1 MNNLLKWAAFGAI
14 ACVPLTASAHKTF
27 LLPSATVLSAS
38 DDAWITVDAAVSN
51 DLFYFNHVPMRLDAL
66 AITAPDGS
74 SVAAENANTG
84 KFRSTF
90 DAHLTQQGTYRI
102 AIVRDG
108 LSARYKDANGETK
121 RARGSAEE
129 IAKRIPADAT
139 DVAYTQSQSRLETFV
154 TLGNPDTAAL
164 APSGAGLELVPVTH
178 PNDLYAGEKATFRLQ
193 LDGKPA
199 AGLEVSVIP
208 GGTRYRNSQDEIK
221 ATTGADGSFSV
232 TWPAA
237 GTYWLNASSEG
248 DTPTMEPATARRVS
262 YTATFEVLPQ

>member
-1 MNNLLKWAAFGAI
+1 L
-14 ACVPLTASAHKTF
+14 PLGASAHKAF
-27 LLPSATVLSAS
+27 LLPSATVLSNA

-51 DLFYFNHVPMRLDAL
+51 DLFYFNHAPMRLDDL
-66 AITAPDGS
+66 VITAPDGS
-74 SVAAENANTG
+74 SVTPQNASTG

-90 DAHLTQQGTYRI
+90 DAHLTQPGSYRI

-108 LSARYKDANGETK
+108 LSVHYEDADGERK

-129 IAKRIPADAT
+129 IARQVPADAK
-139 DVAYTQSQSRLETFV
+139 DVVYTQSQSRLETFV

-164 APSGAGLELVPVTH
+164 TPSGAGLELVPVTH

-193 LDGKPA
+193 LDGQPA
-199 AGLEVSVIP
+199 AGLEISVIP
-208 GGTRYRNSQDEIK
+208 GGTRYRNSQDEIT

-237 GTYWLNASSEG
+237 GTYWLNATSG
-248 DTPTMEPATARRVS
+248 TGTPTRKPATALRAS